1 MSKWDSVRPG
11 KPVIDALERSIAEN
25 RAYNQ
30 RQNAHY
36 IAIIIV
42 AGLLVFVLAGGIG

>member
-11 KPVIDALERSIAEN
+11 KPVIDALDRSIADN
-25 RAYNQ
+25 RAYSR

-36 IAIIIV
+36 VAIIV
-42 AGLLVFVLAGGIG
+42 VGVLFLIALANI